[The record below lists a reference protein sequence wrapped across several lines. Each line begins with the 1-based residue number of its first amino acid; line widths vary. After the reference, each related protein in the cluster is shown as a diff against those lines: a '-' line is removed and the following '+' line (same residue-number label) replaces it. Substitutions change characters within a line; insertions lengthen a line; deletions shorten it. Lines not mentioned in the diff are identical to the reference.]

1 MSGGVDSSV
10 TAAALVQ
17 RGFDVIGVTLQLYDH
32 GAAMARKGACCAG
45 RDIRDAKAIAEKLG
59 FPHYV
64 LDYEAQF
71 QRDVIDD
78 FVDSYRRGETP
89 IPCVRCNQKVK
100 FRDLMQVAHDLGAAA
115 LATGHY
121 VRRKEDPQG
130 PAIYRAHDANRDQS
144 YFLFTTTPQ
153 QLAMLR
159 FPLGGMEKPQVR
171 ALAAEMGLAVA
182 EKPDSQDI
190 CFVPSGRYSDVVTR
204 LRPDAAIPGK
214 IVHLDGRVL
223 GQHEGII
230 HYTIGQRRG
239 LGTTDNSGEPLYVM
253 QLDATKQEV
262 IVGPLSALGQNRVH
276 LRDVNW
282 LIPPPAP
289 DGEPLRVDIKM
300 RSAQPPAPARITPL
314 PDGGVQVMLD
324 APLTGIAPGQA
335 GVFYD
340 GDRLLGGGWITATDH
355 QSDLAA

>member
-1 MSGGVDSSV
+1 
-10 TAAALVQ
+10 
-17 RGFDVIGVTLQLYDH
+17 
-32 GAAMARKGACCAG
+32 
-45 RDIRDAKAIAEKLG
+45 
-59 FPHYV
+59 
-64 LDYEAQF
+64 
-71 QRDVIDD
+71 
-78 FVDSYRRGETP
+78 
-89 IPCVRCNQKVK
+89 
-100 FRDLMQVAHDLGAAA
+100 
-115 LATGHY
+115 
-121 VRRKEDPQG
+121 
-130 PAIYRAHDANRDQS
+130 
-144 YFLFTTTPQ
+144 
-153 QLAMLR
+153 MLR

-282 LIPPPAP
+282 LIPPPHPMASLCASISRCARPSPRPCPHHSPARWRRSGDVGRAP
-289 DGEPLRVDIKM
+289 DGYRPWPSRCVLRWRPPVGRRMDHRH
-300 RSAQPPAPARITPL
+300 RSSKRPC
-314 PDGGVQVMLD
+314 
-324 APLTGIAPGQA
+324 GIANPLSVRPAIKIPTQP
-335 GVFYD
+335 
-340 GDRLLGGGWITATDH
+340 H
-355 QSDLAA
+355 QKQRIAV